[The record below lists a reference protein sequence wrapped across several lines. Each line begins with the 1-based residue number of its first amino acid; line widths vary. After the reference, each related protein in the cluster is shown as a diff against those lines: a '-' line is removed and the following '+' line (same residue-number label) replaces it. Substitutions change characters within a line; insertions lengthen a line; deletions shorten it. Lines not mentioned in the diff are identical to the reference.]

1 MYFRSNLSGHFAAQK
16 IKHLRKF
23 TSGFIGSQIL
33 NFAISIS
40 LSPVTRSSLVPPC
53 TIPFGGP
60 ARHKTVEVDQKVK
73 GKLCKLNRKKLE
85 KLYLIYIR
93 PIFEY
98 AFEVWDNSGVSNSC
112 KLERLPL
119 EAARIITGLP
129 IFTNTEYL
137 YRETGWER
145 LDERRTRR
153 KLQLLYNIQ
162 NDSTPSYLLDLTPST
177 IQSTTIY
184 PLRNGNNIIVP
195 FCRLSLTKDSFVSA
209 TVREWSNLNLT
220 VRNLDTL
227 SKFKKAIRSSIAMPI
242 PRHYSYGPRKLNI
255 ILTQLRC
262 NAPFLNYDL
271 CKVTIISNASCD
283 CGAPCENFHHF
294 FFDCDKYTDNRE
306 ILFNSLNW
314 LPSNINIDVNLLT
327 KRSDLLTYQ
336 ENITIFKHAFK
347 YIKDSKRFTIV

>member
-1 MYFRSNLSGHFAAQK
+1 M
-16 IKHLRKF
+16 
-23 TSGFIGSQIL
+23 
-33 NFAISIS
+33 
-40 LSPVTRSSLVPPC
+40 
-53 TIPFGGP
+53 
-60 ARHKTVEVDQKVK
+60 
-73 GKLCKLNRKKLE
+73 
-85 KLYLIYIR
+85 
-93 PIFEY
+93 
-98 AFEVWDNSGVSNSC
+98 
-112 KLERLPL
+112 

-145 LDERRTRR
+145 LEERRTRR
-153 KLQLLYNIQ
+153 KLQLCYNIQ
-162 NDSTPSYLLDLTPST
+162 NGSTPSYLLDLIPPT

-184 PLRNGNNIIVP
+184 PLRNGNDIIVP
-195 FCRLSLTKDSFVSA
+195 FCRLSLTRDSFVSA
-209 TVREWSNLNLT
+209 TVREWNNLNLS

-227 SKFKKAIRSSIAMPI
+227 SKFKKAIRSSISMPI

-262 NAPFLNYDL
+262 NASFLNYDL
-271 CKVTIISNASCD
+271 CKVKILSNASCN
-283 CGAPCENFHHF
+283 CGAPCENSHHF

-306 ILFNSLNW
+306 IIFNSLNW

-327 KRSDLLTYQ
+327 KGSDLLTYV